1 MQTSDN
7 KAQYADATQK
17 ARPGDSEIRLG
28 VGIDLRESIGHGWRL
43 VLGIFLT
50 NEQ

>member
-17 ARPGDSEIRLG
+17 AGGDSFTCAEIASPPAKG
-28 VGIDLRESIGHGWRL
+28 FGHGWL
-43 VLGIFLT
+43 WEGNLA
-50 NEQ
+50 NK

>member
-17 ARPGDSEIRLG
+17 AGRVRFMCAEIAENLQLRALDM
-28 VGIDLRESIGHGWRL
+28 VGFGK
-43 VLGIFLT
+43 GILL
-50 NEQ
+50 NK